1 MNHVADRFVV
11 VLDANVLWPFRTR
24 DALLRFGAA
33 GLFRPRWS
41 EAILDEW
48 VRTLIAEKPHL
59 KASVR
64 SQRSAMART
73 FEEGLVE
80 GWEPLVGGLKLP
92 DPDDRHV
99 VAAAIRAG
107 AEHIVTENM
116 RDFPSAM
123 LGPLGLEAVRAD
135 DFLAAT
141 FELYPAEATKALR
154 TMRRAY
160 RNPAM
165 DALDFVLDLQRSGL
179 PKLASLA
186 REQVDVL

>member
-1 MNHVADRFVV
+1 MSHVADRFVV

-24 DALLRFGAA
+24 DALLRLGAA

-59 KASVR
+59 EASVR

-107 AEHIVTENM
+107 AEHIVTENLK
-116 RDFPSAM
+116 DFPSAV
-123 LGPLGLEAVRAD
+123 LAPLGLEAVRAD

>member
-1 MNHVADRFVV
+1 MSHVADRFVV

-24 DALLRFGAA
+24 DALLRFGQA

-48 VRTLIAEKPHL
+48 VRTLLASKPHL
-59 KASVR
+59 EASIS
-64 SQRSAMART
+64 SQRTAMNRA
-73 FEEGLVE
+73 FEEGMVT
-80 GWEPLVGGLKLP
+80 GWEPLVSGITLP

-107 AEHIVTENM
+107 AEHIVTENL
-116 RDFPSAM
+116 RDFPPTM
-123 LGPLGLEAVRAD
+123 LEPLGLEPVRAD

-141 FELYPAEATKALR
+141 FELYPAEATGALR

-160 RNPAM
+160 QNPAM
-165 DALDFVLDLQRSGL
+165 KPAEFVFDLQASGL

-186 REQVDVL
+186 KEHVDVL